1 MCKLIEA
8 SRWVSEGGS
17 LSILIDQNTE
27 LAQNLDLIANS
38 SFPDSRNLTLAGGT
52 IFKVWGLL
60 CFIEYYT
67 ILTRDRIKIVSHE
80 LIWMARVVDLW
91 KPYNLRVL
99 FILTQWTSQLMSF
112 MTLRMHSPLLLPPK
126 DSMTSIPVWGMG
138 NITKPF
144 DVTWKDG
151 SVLRICTKRVY
162 SSWVYFYF
170 LLLFLLPLKN
180 SMCPL

>member
-67 ILTRDRIKIVSHE
+67 ILTRDRIKIVCHE
-80 LIWMARVVDLW
+80 LIWMTRVVDLW
-91 KPYNLRVL
+91 KPWNRHSSVL
-99 FILTQWTSQLMSF
+99 FFILTQWTSQLMSF

-126 DSMTSIPVWGMG
+126 DSMTSITILGMG
-138 NITKPF
+138 KITKPF
-144 DVTWKDG
+144 
-151 SVLRICTKRVY
+151 
-162 SSWVYFYF
+162 
-170 LLLFLLPLKN
+170 LLFLFLYCHSKFNVSTLI
-180 SMCPL
+180 S